1 MVSSRS
7 SILIWANVAAFIA
20 MVLVNGLA
28 GSTTI
33 IGGQATADVSDAN
46 QTLITPAGYTFAI
59 WGIIYFLLGLY
70 VVYQSLP
77 SKRSEPFHERIGWL
91 FVLSSLM
98 NILWLFAWQ
107 YEQLAISV
115 VLMFLLLASLIMIY
129 LRLDIG
135 RTKVGWGER
144 LAVHLPFSTYFGWI
158 TIASI
163 ANVAATLVS
172 VQWDGFG
179 MEAETWAV
187 IIIMIALILASLV
200 AWTRRDIA
208 YSLVII
214 WAFIGISASSAS
226 QTVVDLIL
234 ISAAVIAI
242 VLVTGILLSRI
253 RPAAKGV
260 S

>member
-1 MVSSRS
+1 M
-7 SILIWANVAAFIA
+7 IWANVAAFIA
-20 MVLVNGLA
+20 MVIVNGLA

-77 SKRSEPFHERIGWL
+77 SKRLELFRDRIGWL
-91 FVLSSLM
+91 FFLSSLM

-107 YEQLAISV
+107 YEQLVISV

-129 LRLDIG
+129 LRLDVG
-135 RTKVGWGER
+135 RANVGWGER

-179 MEAETWAV
+179 IEAETWAV
-187 IIIMIALILASLV
+187 IIILVALILASLV
-200 AWTRRDIA
+200 ALTRRDIA

-234 ISAAVIAI
+234 VCAAVVAI
-242 VLVTGILLSRI
+242 VLVVSILLSRF
-253 RPAAKGV
+253 RPAAKSVG
-260 S
+260 